1 MRTTLLLPCLA
12 LAVSG
17 YAQPAPKVVFT
28 GDTFVYNWQQ
38 TPKFIAN
45 KNWTGAG
52 INTRPPAASAIV
64 VADFQNNVIN
74 QHPAFVF
81 IDTGWADLSLQS
93 DANPMGL
100 SWEFA
105 ADAIIQMVQTAQA
118 AKIKVILGNVPV
130 WNGDNFDSDFFNGWI
145 QTYAASKNIP
155 VVNFQPW
162 LTVGCADVNNVAVCA
177 LATPNIYPLP
187 SLTPTDAGYQLMT
200 QMAQAAIATYG
211 LTMKGGY
218 LSNLMTISGTPATG
232 DTNTPQVNSVATGAG
247 VQFTA
252 QATWSDGVTRPMLN
266 TPYNGSLG
274 TWWSTNP
281 KVMAVNQQGFAY
293 AYSTGT
299 ATIWFNSASG
309 NTFSPW
315 TMTVSSIYPQNVPDP
330 QY

>member
-1 MRTTLLLPCLA
+1 MRITLFLSCLA
-12 LAVSG
+12 LAVSAH
-17 YAQPAPKVVFT
+17 AQTAPKVVFT
-28 GDTFVYNWQQ
+28 GDTLVHNWQQ
-38 TPKFIAN
+38 SASFIAN
-45 KNWTGAG
+45 KNWIGAG

-64 VADFQNNVIN
+64 VADFQSNVIN

-81 IDTGWADLSLQS
+81 IDIGWADLSLQS

-130 WNGDNFDSDFFNGWI
+130 WNGDNFDSDFFNGWL

-232 DTNTPQVNSVATGAG
+232 DTN
-247 VQFTA
+247 
-252 QATWSDGVTRPMLN
+252 WSDGVTRPMLN